1 MGRPRIVGL
10 FAGGSSFVKEARSSV
25 GVDGRGVHGDRHYGR
40 SPDRALLLVPDAS
53 YDELRTRG
61 LDLPYGSMGEN
72 LVVSEIPAAGLAPGT
87 RLEIGGV
94 ACEVVEPCPVCRSLA
109 GVHPRLPKLA
119 YGRRGV
125 YLRVRDVGRLQ
136 RGDPVRIVGGPGL
149 DDPAPFRGGATSPH
163 VHDGPDAGRYATRP
177 EETTR

>member
-1 MGRPRIVGL
+1 MAPRIVGL
-10 FAGGSSFVKEARSSV
+10 FAGGPAFVKEARASAR
-25 GVDGRGVHGDRHYGR
+25 VDGLGVHGDRHYGR
-40 SPDRALLLVPDAS
+40 STDRALLLVPEAS
-53 YDELRTRG
+53 YDALREGG
-61 LDLPYGSMGEN
+61 LDLPYGSLGEN
-72 LVVSEIPAAGLAPGT
+72 LVVSEMPAAGLAPGT
-87 RLEIGGV
+87 RLDVGGV

-136 RGDPVRIVGGPGL
+136 RGDAVRIVGGPGRA
-149 DDPAPFRGGATSPH
+149 DPVSFRGDATSPY
-163 VHDGPDAGRYATRP
+163 VPGGPGAVRDATRP

>member
-1 MGRPRIVGL
+1 MGPRIVGL
-10 FAGGSSFVKEARSSV
+10 FAGGPAFVKEAQASV
-25 GVDGRGVHGDRHYGR
+25 QVDALGVHGDRHYGR

-53 YDELRTRG
+53 YELLRTRG
-61 LDLPYGSMGEN
+61 LDLPYGSLGEN
-72 LVVSEIPAAGLAPGT
+72 LVVSEMPAAGLAPGT
-87 RLEIGGV
+87 RLDIGGV
-94 ACEVVEPCPVCRSLA
+94 ACEVAEPCPVCRSLA

-136 RGDPVRIVGGPGL
+136 RGDAVRIVGGPGRA
-149 DDPAPFRGGATSPH
+149 DPVSFRGDAASPYVPSGPGA
-163 VHDGPDAGRYATRP
+163 VRDATRP